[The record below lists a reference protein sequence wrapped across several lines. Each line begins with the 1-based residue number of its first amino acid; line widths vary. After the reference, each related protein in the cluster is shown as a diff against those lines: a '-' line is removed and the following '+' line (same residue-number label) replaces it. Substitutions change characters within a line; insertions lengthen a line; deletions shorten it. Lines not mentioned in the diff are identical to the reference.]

1 MMLLN
6 KDFILLSQVQLWK
19 PLSENLR
26 SYKDE
31 LVPTKHSESESGGL
45 HEMKRPANIISN

>member
-1 MMLLN
+1 MLLN

-19 PLSENLR
+19 PLGENHR

-31 LVPTKHSESESGGL
+31 LVPVE
-45 HEMKRPANIISN
+45 AF